1 VNRNP
6 EFDRWFDEQDH
17 SLDAAMRRAA
27 RSSSVP
33 TSA

>member
-1 VNRNP
+1 VTRIP
-6 EFDRWFDEQDH
+6 EIDRWFDEQDH

-27 RSSSVP
+27 RSSSAP